1 MTEKGIVCRHC
12 GRPIAVPGSRCPWPG
27 CGKTIM
33 VICAA
38 CKEYTSDEGAFCE
51 QCGEPLVAATFESPV
66 GLGPAQS
73 LVTDLAADKKRARLV
88 ASGVMAEHTNGF
100 FYDGGQQRPAL
111 VDLFGAPLTPRRKAE
126 ALLFGAVAYL
136 VQYGYA
142 TLELEG
148 GMTPD
153 FQWLEAKPWD
163 GQTRS
168 LEGQLAHR
176 AKLETACI
184 EALQQAVAEAVGFR
198 LEVQMIDDEGLVVD
212 RTTAD
217 LAALP
222 LLKARLQAQKAR
234 SLSSWLAGTSG
245 IPSTKVRAR
254 FDSSTAEGVIGMAWQ
269 TPLPPHEESSACQ
282 ETYQMLLDFVH
293 ADPKRAKSLVMEIER
308 VLHWF
313 ERCEEMPSLVTHE
326 L

>member
-1 MTEKGIVCRHC
+1 
-12 GRPIAVPGSRCPWPG
+12 
-27 CGKTIM
+27 M

-38 CKEYTSDEGAFCE
+38 CKEYTSDDGAFCE

-66 GLGPAQS
+66 GPGPAQT
-73 LVTDLAADKKRARLV
+73 LVADLAADKKRARLV
-88 ASGVMAEHTNGF
+88 ASGVMAEYATGF

-111 VDLFGAPLTPRRKAE
+111 VELFGAPLTPRRKAE

-136 VQYGYA
+136 VQHGYA
-142 TLELEG
+142 ALEPG
-148 GMTPD
+148 VGMTPG
-153 FQWLEAKPWD
+153 FQWLELKSWD
-163 GQTRS
+163 GQERS

-176 AKLETACI
+176 ARLETACL
-184 EALQQAVAEAVGFR
+184 EGLQHVVAKAVGFH
-198 LEVQMIDDEGLVVD
+198 LEVEMVDDEGDVVD

-217 LAALP
+217 PAALP

-234 SLSSWLAGTSG
+234 SLSSWLVGTSG
-245 IPSTKVRAR
+245 MRSTKVRAR

-269 TPLPPHEESSACQ
+269 TPLPQHEETVACQ
-282 ETYQMLLDFVH
+282 ETYRMLLDF
-293 ADPKRAKSLVMEIER
+293 ADADSGRAKSLVMAIER